1 MKYLTPCVYLKTLS
15 KTKEKIMGP
24 DKIKAEPGKEHYAG
38 VPLPPVKKI
47 SFEVA
52 QRLYKSSRVDLPKRY
67 RKGKTKEEI
76 LVLRWAAFVHNLKKQ
91 YGITVLKADAETEGT
106 VEIKVKCEACDWCG
120 KAAAARFRTCQNV
133 DSPKFNSFVNADHT
147 CPHGEKKDE

>member
-1 MKYLTPCVYLKTLS
+1 
-15 KTKEKIMGP
+15 MGP
-24 DKIKAEPGKEHYAG
+24 DKIKDVSGNEHHAKAAG
-38 VPLPPVKKI
+38 TPVKKI

-91 YGITVLKADAETEGT
+91 YGITFLKADAKTEGT
-106 VEIKVKCEACDWCG
+106 VEIKVRCEACDWRG
-120 KAAAARFRTCQNV
+120 KAAKGFLTCENSA
-133 DSPKFNSFVNADHT
+133 SPKFNSFVNAGHT
-147 CPHGEKKDE
+147 CPHGEKKDG